1 MLLVF
6 GGRALSTER
15 IVKLENFPLIFT
27 QTVTTTPTETRQ
39 LSVSPQNFH
48 KENREKKAS
57 DDDDQMMN
65 SNFPPIRVIDTLH
78 IISVCFV

>member
-27 QTVTTTPTETRQ
+27 QTVTTTPTETVTKKIGR
-39 LSVSPQNFH
+39 
-48 KENREKKAS
+48 KKAS